1 MSNSA
6 RAKKPCCP
14 GALTFAARE
23 AATCR
28 SCLVVLETFFRD
40 ADTDRAPS
48 IRVRSGQ
55 LISSFGHAKV
65 GGLWISEQLTPST
78 PSLAPQACFAKA
90 ASSPPLAE
98 SPAKPAQLLCL
109 ARTTH
114 THTHTCVCVC
124 NPVDRL
130 PQVTSAAGGLAAGRE
145 RALPKIQPS
154 VVRVKPGA
162 RQYRSRKASVASPH
176 PAARRVRM
184 RTQQHGPRHHHTGTT
199 CTGLGPLNHDGKA

>member
-1 MSNSA
+1 MVRPIHGSDTMSNSA

-65 GGLWISEQLTPST
+65 GGLWISEQVSALISENPG
-78 PSLAPQACFAKA
+78 
-90 ASSPPLAE
+90 
-98 SPAKPAQLLCL
+98 LL
-109 ARTTH
+109 
-114 THTHTCVCVC
+114 
-124 NPVDRL
+124 
-130 PQVTSAAGGLAAGRE
+130 
-145 RALPKIQPS
+145 
-154 VVRVKPGA
+154 
-162 RQYRSRKASVASPH
+162 
-176 PAARRVRM
+176 
-184 RTQQHGPRHHHTGTT
+184 
-199 CTGLGPLNHDGKA
+199 